1 MSHSL
6 QIGQHYFDNG
16 QIITALVRYQMLETL
31 VGQILLDDTIQSV
44 SLSREEV
51 FRALGGA
58 NDEPVPEDFGAFLTA
73 WCATRETTL
82 EYFNDVMLRELR
94 LQKFQ
99 QLQFAQQV
107 ESEFL
112 RIKSDL
118 DQVEFSLIQLDNLAL
133 AQEVYFH
140 LRDDAA
146 EFTALAEQYS
156 LGNERQTGGWVGPVA
171 LSALP
176 IEVAEQFCRK
186 QEGDVYGPIAVADR
200 FWVVRLEHFIAARL
214 TDITRANL
222 KQRLYRHWLQTEV
235 KAFMAQPGAI
245 VVQPTA

>member
-1 MSHSL
+1 MSHGL
-6 QIGQHYFDNG
+6 QIGQHQLDGG

-31 VGQILLDDTIQSV
+31 VGQILLDEQMAAV
-44 SLSREEV
+44 PLSRAEV
-51 FRALGGA
+51 FRALGGSE
-58 NDEPVPEDFGAFLTA
+58 DEPVPEDFGAFLTA
-73 WCATRETTL
+73 WCAARNTTL

-99 QLQFAQQV
+99 QVQFAQQV

-112 RIKSDL
+112 RTKSDL
-118 DQVEFSLIQLDNLAL
+118 DQVEFSLIQLDDLAL

-140 LRDDAA
+140 LRDDGA
-146 EFTALAEQYS
+146 EFAALAQQYS
-156 LGNERQTGGWVGPVA
+156 LGNERQAGGWVGPVA

-176 IEVAEQFCRK
+176 VEVAEQFCRQ
-186 QEGDVYGPIAVADR
+186 QEGSVYGPIAVADR
-200 FWVVRLEHFIAARL
+200 FWVVRLERFIAARL

-222 KQRLYRHWLQTEV
+222 RQRLYRHWLQSQV

-245 VVQPTA
+245 VVQPS

>member
-1 MSHSL
+1 MSHHL
-6 QIGQHYFDNG
+6 QIGQHQFDTG

-31 VGQILLDDTIQSV
+31 IGQILIDEQMPAV
-44 SLSREEV
+44 PLSRAEV

-58 NDEPVPEDFGAFLTA
+58 AADPVPEDFGRFLTE
-73 WCATRETTL
+73 WCAARSTTM

-99 QLQFAQQV
+99 QLQFAPQV

-118 DQVEFSLIQLDNLAL
+118 DQVEFSLIQLDNLPL
-133 AQEVYFH
+133 AQEIYFH

-146 EFTALAEQYS
+146 EFTALAQQYTI
-156 LGNERQTGGWVGPVA
+156 GNERQTGGWVGPVA

-176 IEVAEQFCRK
+176 VEVAEQFCRQ
-186 QEGDVYGPIAVADR
+186 QEGSVYGPIAVADR
-200 FWVVRLEHFIAARL
+200 FWVVRLERFMAARL

-222 KQRLYRHWLQTEV
+222 QQRLYRHWLQSQV

-245 VVQPTA
+245 VVQST